1 MQGRWL
7 IGGFMLMGLVGGVRA
22 QEAAETPAQ
31 RYAHVQDL
39 NNGAYRLLHP
49 QQERAPSSDDARKA
63 LRLVLQSQDAL
74 DALEAGLQDDA
85 ELLDRAEERRFD
97 AVRRQAAAEVLLG
110 DHAAALDA
118 LERLRGRRLYAD
130 YADFLLKD
138 PALKLLQGERRFQ
151 TLIADLRRI
160 DRRWKAAAL
169 MPLPASGLTEAQRV
183 AGLSLFWSEARYNF
197 VYFDQVP
204 ELDWS
209 QAYLDFLPRVIA
221 ARTLHDYYDVM
232 MRFAPLLHDGHTDI
246 DPPDAIADE
255 FLAQPPIR
263 TTLLDGGQVAVTW
276 VGSPAMEAKGIRVG
290 DELLE
295 VDGQPV
301 RQYARQHVAPY
312 VSSSTSQDR
321 HVRMYDYQ
329 LLDGDHREPVRLEMR
344 HGDGTTYAVDLS
356 REPDAAVRIR
366 PKVEWRMLP
375 GGIAY
380 LAVNEFEDDAGP
392 RAFAEH
398 LPRILASKG
407 LILDV
412 RHNGGGSA
420 SYGLDILSYLSDQ
433 PIQEE
438 ARRSLEY
445 VPVFRAWNGSYVA
458 WRTLASRP
466 FEKPHEAH
474 FRGPVAVLAGPRTF
488 SAGEDFVVSFKLM
501 KRGLL
506 IGETTGGSTGQPL
519 QFELPG
525 GGHARICAKRDTWPD
540 GTEFVGQG
548 IVPNLRVAPTI
559 GDIRAGRDPVVERA
573 AAVLRAHV
581 GR

>member
-7 IGGFMLMGLVGGVRA
+7 IEGLTLLVLASGLRA
-22 QEAAETPAQ
+22 QEVGKTPAQ

-39 NNGAYRLLHP
+39 NNRAAVVLRPPKEGLPSEEALLAL
-49 QQERAPSSDDARKA
+49 QLARQAQAELDTLESGLRDDA
-63 LRLVLQSQDAL
+63 
-74 DALEAGLQDDA
+74 GM
-85 ELLDRAEERRFD
+85 LDRAEDRRFD
-97 AVRRQAAAEVLLG
+97 AVLRQAAAEAALG

-118 LERLRGRRLYAD
+118 LERLRRLRMYAQD
-130 YADFLLKD
+130 ADFLLKI
-138 PALKLLQGERRFQ
+138 PGLRPLQGEPRFRA
-151 TLIADLRRI
+151 LVADLRRI
-160 DRRWKAAAL
+160 DRRWKASAL

-197 VYFDQVP
+197 VYFDHVP
-204 ELDWS
+204 ELDWN

-246 DPPDAIADE
+246 YPPDAIANE

-276 VGSPAMEAKGIRVG
+276 VGSPAMDAKGIRVG

-295 VDGQPV
+295 VDGEPV
-301 RQYARQHVAPY
+301 RQYARHHVAPY

-329 LLDGDHREPVRLEMR
+329 LLDGDHRKPVRLKLR

-398 LPRILASKG
+398 LPRILAAKG

-458 WRTLASRP
+458 WRTLASRS
-466 FEKPHEAH
+466 FERPHEAH

-501 KRGLL
+501 RRGLL
-506 IGETTGGSTGQPL
+506 IGEATGGSTGQPL

-548 IVPNLRVAPTI
+548 IAPSLRVAPTI
-559 GDIRAGRDPVVERA
+559 GDVRAGRDPVVERA
-573 AAVLRAHV
+573 AAALRADV